1 MRYGEKEIKEF
12 DVENMEIWPNDAKND
27 YIIKI
32 TLPEFMILEFLWGNL
47 GLAARIGDP
56 FDFPCIAC
64 KREV

>member
-32 TLPEFMILEFLWGNL
+32 TLPEIYVLLSAF
-47 GLAARIGDP
+47 GLS
-56 FDFPCIAC
+56 
-64 KREV
+64 

>member
-32 TLPEFMILEFLWGNL
+32 TLPGLCVVVRVQVILILQRFILSICLINCG
-47 GLAARIGDP
+47 
-56 FDFPCIAC
+56 
-64 KREV
+64 

>member
-32 TLPEFMILEFLWGNL
+32 TLPELCVVVRVRAILTLQRFILSICLINCG
-47 GLAARIGDP
+47 
-56 FDFPCIAC
+56 
-64 KREV
+64 